1 MAIPLNTNRDEVNHF
16 NRLEKYS
23 QKVEH
28 IYRASIKDFV
38 AIAAGLHAT
47 TDKPFS
53 FSNFPKTKQR
63 IANLIKNIA
72 GNVEATIKS
81 GIYQEWSKANDKA
94 DAIVSRYF
102 KTVTNKKGVT
112 FRRYLERNN
121 EALKS
126 FIERKEKGLG
136 LSDRVWKQT
145 EQFKKEIELALD
157 LGIADG
163 KSAIALA
170 RDVKKSLANSEI
182 LLKEFT
188 NKHGIKGLRQVA
200 EIANPGQGVYRSATK
215 NAMRLTRTETNMAY
229 RASDYTRWQG
239 MDFIVGYEVRLSNAQ
254 KHCPLCAAFAGKYPK
269 AFKFTGWH
277 PQCMCFTVPIMMTDE
292 EMNQL
297 EDAMLEGKEINI
309 SSKNAVKDVPAGFR
323 DFVADNKEKLSK
335 AKNLPYFIR
344 DNFAATKKGFIWQ
357 KMGL

>member
-1 MAIPLNTNRDEVNHF
+1 MMTPLHTNRDEVEHF
-16 NRLEKYS
+16 NRLEKYAK
-23 QKVEH
+23 KVEQ

-38 AIAAGLHAT
+38 SIAVGLNSP

-63 IANLIKNIA
+63 IANLIKNIV

-81 GIYQEWSKANDKA
+81 GIYQEWSKANDNS
-94 DAIVSRYF
+94 DALFSRYF
-102 KTVTNKKGVT
+102 KAVTNKKGII
-112 FRRYLERNN
+112 FKRYLERNN

-126 FIERKEKGLG
+126 FIKRKEKGLG

-145 EQFKKEIELALD
+145 EQFKKEIEMALD

-163 KSAIALA
+163 KSAVSLA
-170 RDVKKSLANSEI
+170 RDVKKSLANSEM

-188 NKHGIKGLRQVA
+188 NKHGVKSLRQVV
-200 EIANPGQGVYRSATK
+200 EIANPGKGVYRSATK

-229 RASDYTRWQG
+229 RASDYTRWRG

-269 AFKFTGWH
+269 TFKFTGWH

-292 EMNQL
+292 EMNRL

-309 SSKNAVKDVPAGFR
+309 SSKNVVNDVPAGFR
-323 DFVADNKEKLSK
+323 DWVSKNKERLAKMKSK
-335 AKNLPYFIR
+335 PYFVR
-344 DNFAATKKGFIWQ
+344 DNHFNFK
-357 KMGL
+357 